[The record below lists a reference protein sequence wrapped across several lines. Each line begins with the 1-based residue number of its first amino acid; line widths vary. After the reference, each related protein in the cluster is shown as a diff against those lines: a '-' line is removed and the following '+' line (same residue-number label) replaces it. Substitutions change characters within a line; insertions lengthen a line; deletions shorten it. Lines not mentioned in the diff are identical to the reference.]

1 MSIQLTRMT
10 IPGDEVLPQIMT
22 TENTKEWVWDPEET
36 TSATVL
42 KRGNQEVC
50 FHPSYSSGTAAVRGN
65 MPFTPGRD
73 YFWEIE
79 MLTPLYGTD
88 VMVGVGTKKA
98 DLKKYQFQ
106 FGSLLG
112 SDEESWGYSYSGKLV
127 HNGIL
132 RSYGSRFCQG
142 HTVGVHLDMWRGIL
156 TFYLNRQPL
165 GVAFMS
171 LKAHILYPMVCSTA
185 ARSAMRIVCSYSCAS
200 SLQLSCLKALGSN
213 QPLVRKVKAI
223 PGLRVLA
230 ESAFWQ
236 FFPRSSPFSRGEA
249 VNHLCNQEGHMDDE
263 VELDYSHSMC
273 SGGDL
278 MEWLGTPMPNRLHSD
293 YHEIVNRVERTIE
306 SFLDNN

>member
-65 MPFTPGRD
+65 MPLTPGRD

-112 SDEESWGYSYSGKLV
+112 SDEESWGYSYSG
-127 HNGIL
+127 
-132 RSYGSRFCQG
+132 
-142 HTVGVHLDMWRGIL
+142 
-156 TFYLNRQPL
+156 
-165 GVAFMS
+165 VAFMS

-213 QPLVRKVKAI
+213 EPLVRKVKAI